1 MCRTANV
8 KYFTNYL
15 QIILT
20 YICKCINYNHLYVH
34 NLNNTKKKILFGTF
48 FEIVFAIYSL
58 TNRIENVIN
67 SSLFSPN
74 FIE

>member
-20 YICKCINYNHLYVH
+20 YICKCINDNHLYVH

-48 FEIVFAIYSL
+48 FEIVFAI
-58 TNRIENVIN
+58 
-67 SSLFSPN
+67 
-74 FIE
+74 